1 MGLNAK
7 EIIVYFLRMIQVSI
21 EASFTFIRRH
31 PLISGVLLILCI
43 LYLFLSY
50 IYHFLVYL
58 SPFLV
63 CTAIFVR
70 IFWSSEEGL
79 LSYVKKDEKKGKSKE
94 IEKQLHKLP
103 GYEKC
108 DMLLERNY
116 LPRNATSRR
125 RNFTD
130 KKWDVQDVVLEAQG
144 KESSTIQSY
153 DSEKKYAK
161 SSENEENSSNFAE
174 KLQDTN
180 AQISPLQSETLISER
195 VIAYNS
201 DQLNNKSDG
210 CRDRLT
216 FEKEESSSDHA
227 GKSQNTYAQV
237 SPLEFESLISDQ
249 VKTSDS
255 NQQNNKSD
263 VCSGR
268 PAFER
273 EDMEERNKEE
283 EEEGVG
289 EGEESQDEEELQEEM
304 NKPVEW
310 SKDDRKNLMDL
321 GILEIE
327 RNRRLESLIAR
338 RRARQQ
344 MKIQM
349 EQSLTDLR
357 TSPSRMAP
365 LNITRM
371 DPLNS
376 PRNYGGIEGLEIP
389 GSAPSALRPSRN
401 PFDLPYDA
409 SEEKP
414 NLTGDSFH
422 QEFISKD
429 MTFCRHESFSY
440 GAASLQFDEESYPF
454 FINGRRFSDRFK
466 RLPDKGNHDL
476 IIEKLFSKSND
487 AGAGVSTGVKA
498 PKPLLVKFET
508 TDQEN
513 AKSKT
518 DIFGLR
524 WKKLVNAQVQ
534 KSFSDVKV
542 ESGFVENNNH
552 GFVEIDHNVSN
563 NGSFGV
569 LEKPEESKT
578 HHKPINKK
586 FLNFPIA
593 TGTAICEAPLNS
605 LSYPTSKNQE
615 DMPFPDRCIFHEP
628 TCSIASDLQ
637 VEFSEIGSPTTLTID
652 GESVLF
658 DGDIDKETVLSP
670 KSDDLGPISINLRA
684 GDKDIAEVSN
694 NSPKSSSIYLL
705 QKVEDVIDVSSLSST
720 SDFYGDSPTLGKI
733 NYDYNFFSD
742 IRKDKAETQ
751 VTHPS
756 DFLIG
761 RSVDHLSRETQFER
775 REVRQSLSRNS
786 ETEAQIVD
794 HHVSS
799 PSSTSDS
806 HGDTPTHEKINYDY
820 NVFSDMK
827 NNEVETHATQTPNS
841 SNLLI
846 SRFVDYPPHESQA
859 EKPEERQNLSENSK
873 IEVQVL
879 DHHVND
885 LSATD
890 TENSN
895 RNEDLGPPVV
905 HQHHES
911 IDAVSINTLSS
922 LSLRSLSP
930 EKTFVDHVSLSSCNQ
945 HISTEVPLLNIED
958 MAREPPN
965 SKLHSNIIPPIMQPL
980 SIDPIT
986 QTHTSVSC
994 DFQEPS
1000 CPSTATDDYNSPRKS
1015 GKLVYD
1021 DEDRKENDLL
1031 IMSKSMELADPYE
1044 NLVDEKISGK
1054 KNDAG
1059 QEKFKNGESSE
1070 DKSASV
1076 LRQDDSIQSLTSDQ
1090 MKAMEEINN
1099 KLVVDNDEVTSSSSK
1114 VNENIG
1120 IPTTIGSVQM
1130 DVKLAQLADADL
1142 PKPKKP
1148 TFNLEEVCNMH
1159 SESKKGHN
1167 EEGIKGK
1174 LKNEIP
1180 QKPSMLNDSSEEERN
1195 EQSESMKNDAKIK
1208 EKLKNDTPTKLDE
1221 TNDSSEEVHESQS
1234 ESKKNDLKNSN
1245 KEEIKEEL
1253 KNDTPT
1259 KLDKTNQNLEG
1270 VSEMPSAYEKND
1282 LETNNKE
1289 GIKEQLNHD
1298 TPTKTNKPN
1307 DSFEEVSK
1315 AQSELKKNDPYMG
1328 NKEEINEN
1336 SGNVIT

>member
-684 GDKDIAEVSN
+684 GDKDIAEIFLLVGLWI
-694 NSPKSSSIYLL
+694 IYLVKHNL
-705 QKVEDVIDVSSLSST
+705 KGER
-720 SDFYGDSPTLGKI
+720 LGKAFQEI
-733 NYDYNFFSD
+733 QKLKHKLW
-742 IRKDKAETQ
+742 I
-751 VTHPS
+751 
-756 DFLIG
+756 I
-761 RSVDHLSRETQFER
+761 
-775 REVRQSLSRNS
+775 
-786 ETEAQIVD
+786 I
-794 HHVSS
+794 
-799 PSSTSDS
+799 
-806 HGDTPTHEKINYDY
+806 
-820 NVFSDMK
+820 DMK